1 MNGTENDGSGK
12 MDFSQAKF
20 VDVDGIGTRYFDN
33 GSGELVV
40 LFHGGNFGSHHG
52 ADCAA
57 DWNLNFDGLAEKCRV
72 VAVDKIGQGQTDNP
86 ETDGDYTM
94 ARVVAHALRFLEVLD
109 LQDCH
114 IVGHSRGAFL
124 TCRMTLEDPSR
135 IKSNIMV
142 DTATLGPGQGRN
154 HIVFADTPQP
164 YLSRDSQR
172 WVMEKYSYNP
182 KIVTDDWLDELT
194 RVAALPK
201 YRESVGKMLGQGL
214 DEKLFQPELA
224 RQKAHTFDLLAAH
237 GTRRPNLLVWGLD
250 DPTATIDQG
259 LALYEIVAHREP
271 RTEMHVFNQAGHFS
285 YREHPEAFNR
295 LIVDY
300 VRSL

>member
-1 MNGTENDGSGK
+1 

-20 VDVDGIGTRYFDN
+20 VDVDGIGTRYFDK
-33 GSGELVV
+33 GSGEIVV

-86 ETDGDYTM
+86 ETDDDYTM

-114 IVGHSRGAFL
+114 VVGHSRGAFL

-154 HIVFADTPQP
+154 HIVFAATPQP

-172 WVMEKYSYNP
+172 WVMEKYSCNP

-224 RQKAHTFDLLAAH
+224 RQKADTFDLLAAH
-237 GTRRPNLLVWGLD
+237 GTQRPNLLVWGLD

-259 LALYEIVAHREP
+259 FALYEIVAHREP

-300 VRSL
+300 ARSL

>member
-1 MNGTENDGSGK
+1 M
-12 MDFSQAKF
+12 
-20 VDVDGIGTRYFDN
+20 
-33 GSGELVV
+33 
-40 LFHGGNFGSHHG
+40 
-52 ADCAA
+52 
-57 DWNLNFDGLAEKCRV
+57 
-72 VAVDKIGQGQTDNP
+72 
-86 ETDGDYTM
+86 
-94 ARVVAHALRFLEVLD
+94 
-109 LQDCH
+109 
-114 IVGHSRGAFL
+114 GHSRGAFL

>member
-1 MNGTENDGSGK
+1 
-12 MDFSQAKF
+12 MDFSEAKF
-20 VDVDGIGTRYFDN
+20 VDVDGINTRYFAK
-33 GSGELVV
+33 GSGETVV

-57 DWNLNFDGLAEKCRV
+57 DWNLNFDGLAEECRV
-72 VAVDKIGQGQTDNP
+72 IAVDKIGQGYTDNP
-86 ETDGDYTM
+86 ETDDDYTM
-94 ARVVAHALRFLEVLD
+94 ARVVSHALRFLEVLD
-109 LQDCH
+109 LHDCH
-114 IVGHSRGAFL
+114 IVGHSRGAYL

-164 YLSRDSQR
+164 YLSRESQR
-172 WVMEKYSYNP
+172 WVMERYSYNP
-182 KIVTDDWLDELT
+182 KVVTEEWLDELM

-201 YRESVGKMLGQGL
+201 YQESVEKMEAQGL
-214 DEKLFQPELA
+214 DNRVFLPHHAREKA
-224 RQKAHTFDLLAAH
+224 DTFNRLMER
-237 GTRRPNLLVWGLD
+237 GTQRPNLIVWGLN

-259 LALYEIVAHREP
+259 FALYDIVVHKEP
-271 RTEMHVFNQAGHFS
+271 RTEMHVFNESGHFS

-295 LIVDY
+295 LVVDY
-300 VRSL
+300 VHSL